1 MSPTPRVAGV
11 LALAALSSLLLGPFV
26 AAGGVLVVLGALV
39 ADARAARRP
48 PPAGRDVPAVVARGR
63 AVALRVTLPGAEA
76 ARARIRQAAPAGMTI
91 SPPVSDG
98 ALEADLLATRRGRH
112 LLPAAA
118 VRVRGPLGLAAWDH
132 TAGEAHEVRV
142 FPDVPAARRL
152 ALAVR
157 QGRFR
162 EPGTRTRGPLG
173 LGTEFES
180 IRDGL
185 PDDDVRFVNWR
196 ATARLGRSMVNNLRV
211 EREREVVCVLDCGR
225 LMASPVAESV
235 TRLDAALDA
244 ATAVGLA
251 ADALG
256 DRCGAVAFSD
266 RVLRRLAP
274 RRDGGEA
281 LVRACFDLEAEGV
294 DSDPELAF
302 RAVGGLKRALVLV
315 LTDLVD
321 TAAARSLVG
330 AVPVLARHHQV
341 VVADVPDPALRT
353 AIATSPGTLDDVRAA
368 AVAVEVERARTDAAR
383 RVRAAGAEV
392 LDAPPGGLAAACVAA
407 YVRAKAR
414 ARL

>member
-1 MSPTPRVAGV
+1 MSPTPRAAGV
-11 LALAALSSLLLGPFV
+11 LALAALSALLLGPFV
-26 AAGGVLVVLGALV
+26 AAAGVLVVLGALA

-48 PPAGRDVPAVVARGR
+48 PPARRDAPAVVARGR
-63 AVALRVTLPGAEA
+63 PAALAVTLPGPEA
-76 ARARIRQAAPAGMTI
+76 TRARIRQAAPPGLTV

-98 ALEADLLATRRGRH
+98 SLEGELLATRRGRH
-112 LLPAAA
+112 LLPPAA

-132 TAGEAHEVRV
+132 PAGEEQEMRV

-196 ATARLGRSMVNNLRV
+196 ATARLGRTMVNNLRV

-225 LMASPVAESV
+225 LMAAPVAESV

-244 ATAVGLA
+244 ATAVGLV

-266 RVLRRLAP
+266 RVLRRLPP
-274 RRDGGEA
+274 RRNGGEA
-281 LVRACFDLEAEGV
+281 LVRACFDLEPEGV

-321 TAAARSLVG
+321 AAAARSLVG

-341 VVADVPDPALRT
+341 VVADVPDPALRAAITT
-353 AIATSPGTLDDVRAA
+353 APGALDDVLAA
-368 AVAVEVERARTDAAR
+368 AVAVEVERARTEAAR